1 MSSMDLSNYLRQQ
14 MVQLGLSNTEVAA
27 RANISRLTWYR
38 LLGGDIMEAK
48 ISTLVAIAYAL
59 DLHLYQLLAT
69 RFNKKRLPYSP
80 VTPPYASHFINDSSY
95 PQNSAVAQNETFIK
109 KWKVVNFGRYDWEGM
124 QLQCAKPSR
133 VNADN
138 FCQDPIYDKT
148 YIPDTKVGE
157 SIEISVKITAP
168 SHPCTIVSEWEIVD
182 KYNQPLPQAQF
193 AALNCM
199 VRVI

>member
-1 MSSMDLSNYLRQQ
+1 MDLANYLRLQ
-14 MVQLGLSNTEVAA
+14 MVQLGLSNTEVAI

-38 LLGGDIMEAK
+38 LLRGDIMEVK

-59 DLHLYQLLAT
+59 DLHFYQLLAV
-69 RFNKKRLPYSP
+69 RFNKKRLPYSET
-80 VTPPYASHFINDSSY
+80 TPPYASHFINDSSY
-95 PQNSAVAQNETFIK
+95 PQNSVVTQNETFTK
-109 KWKVVNFGRYDWEGM
+109 KWTVVNFGSYDWEEM
-124 QLQCAKPSR
+124 QLQCAKPLNINS
-133 VNADN
+133 DN
-138 FCQDPIYDKT
+138 FCQQPLYDKT
-148 YIPDTKVGE
+148 CIPDAKVGE

-168 SHPCTIVSEWEIVD
+168 SRPCTIVSEWEIVD